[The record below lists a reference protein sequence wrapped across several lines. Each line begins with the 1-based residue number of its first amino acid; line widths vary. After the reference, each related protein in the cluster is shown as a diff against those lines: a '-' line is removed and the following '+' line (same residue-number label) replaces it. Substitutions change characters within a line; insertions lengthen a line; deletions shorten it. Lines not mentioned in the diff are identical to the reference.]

1 MKLRLD
7 LTERSLYTLSPSTGS
22 ILDTLEEPITLRLF
36 FSDKLTRNLSSFRV
50 YSDRV
55 RSLLK
60 EYERRSNGMIRLI
73 IVDPEPFSEAEDQ
86 AVQAG
91 LQSIPLD
98 STSGQKVYFGLV
110 VTNAVDQSDVIPFFH
125 QSQERFLEATITK
138 IIYTMN
144 NPIRPTVGIIG
155 RVSPEG
161 VAGVSDQDPHSSYRF
176 YSQLHELFDLRV
188 LTEEDVKNGIDS
200 SITLLMIVRPG
211 QLQNHT
217 RYAIDQFILSGGK
230 ALVFVDPWIESVRPQ
245 QEPGGL
251 QDQKAVLP
259 DLLEAWGIQFDSNQ
273 IVADSD
279 LALNV
284 GSREGNRTVPY
295 PIWMQISEELLNP
308 QEVVTANL
316 QNLIVA
322 SAGSL
327 VPDPDRDITFIPLV
341 SSSSQ
346 AVLIAADQPNVFA
359 SPEQLLASLADQ
371 TDSDTRVIA
380 ALLTGRFSTIFPD
393 GPPVLEETSESTTTH
408 RTESDHPTSLIIVA
422 DTDLLED
429 HFWIREQN
437 FFGQR
442 LTIPVAGNGD
452 FITNALDTL
461 SGSEDLIS
469 LRSRAGSTRP
479 FAVMETL
486 RQQAAQQYLR
496 REQELIKRLRETEQ
510 RIAQIQR
517 SSDNDQGGELITT
530 QEREAIDQFRQQVVE
545 IRQQLRDVQYQLN
558 KDIESLST
566 RLKVI
571 NIGLV
576 PVLLSLCAIALTIR
590 QNRRRHRKSITDR
603 AIIY

>member
-1 MKLRLD
+1 MFKRLFSLSGLFIGLVLWLCVNVLSTLTLDEIRLD
-7 LTERSLYTLSPSTGS
+7 LTERSLYTLSSSTGL

-60 EYERRSNGMIRLI
+60 EYERRANGMIRLI

-91 LQSIPLD
+91 LKSIPLD
-98 STSGQKVYFGLV
+98 SRSGQKVYFGLV
-110 VTNAVDQSDVIPFFH
+110 VTNAVDQSDIIPFFQ
-125 QSQERFLEATITK
+125 QSQEKFLEATITK

-144 NPIRPTVGIIG
+144 NPVRPTIGIIG

-161 VAGVSDQDPHSSYRF
+161 EAIANQDPPSSYRF
-176 YSQLHELFDLRV
+176 YIQLHELFDLRV

-200 SITLLMIVRPG
+200 RITLLMIVRPG

-230 ALVFVDPWIESVRPQ
+230 ALVFVDPLIESLLAQ
-245 QEPGGL
+245 QESRSL

-259 DLLEAWGIQFDSNQ
+259 DLLAAWGVQFDSTQ

-279 LALNV
+279 LAMNATY
-284 GSREGNRTVPY
+284 GSRTIPY
-295 PIWMQISEELLNP
+295 PIWLQISGELLNR

-316 QNLIVA
+316 QKLRIV

-327 VPDPDRDITFIPLV
+327 VPHPDRDITFIPLV
-341 SSSSQ
+341 SSSPQ
-346 AVLIAADQPNVFA
+346 AVLIADDQPNVFA
-359 SPEQLLASLADQ
+359 SPERLLARIDDQ
-371 TDSDTRVIA
+371 TDSSTRVIA
-380 ALLTGRFSTIFPD
+380 ALITGRFSTIFPD
-393 GPPVLEETSESTTTH
+393 GPPVIEETSEATTTTH

-422 DTDLLED
+422 DTDFLED
-429 HFWIREQN
+429 RFWVREYN

-442 LTIPVAGNGD
+442 IARPAAGNGD

-461 SGSEDLIS
+461 RGSEALIS

-479 FAVMETL
+479 FVVME
-486 RQQAAQQYLR
+486 
-496 REQELIKRLRETEQ
+496 
-510 RIAQIQR
+510 
-517 SSDNDQGGELITT
+517 DTT
-530 QEREAIDQFRQQVVE
+530 SEG
-545 IRQQLRDVQYQLN
+545 
-558 KDIESLST
+558 ST
-566 RLKVI
+566 
-571 NIGLV
+571 
-576 PVLLSLCAIALTIR
+576 TIP
-590 QNRRRHRKSITDR
+590 KT
-603 AIIY
+603 